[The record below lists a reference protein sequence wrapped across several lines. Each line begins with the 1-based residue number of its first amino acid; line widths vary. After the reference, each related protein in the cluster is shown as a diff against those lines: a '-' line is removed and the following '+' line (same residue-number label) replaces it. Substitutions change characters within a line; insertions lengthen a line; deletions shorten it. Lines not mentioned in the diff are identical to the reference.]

1 MFAALADNT
10 KLQLKQQE
18 ERHAK
23 EIADMIQANRD
34 AHDLFTTKT
43 TPPQTI
49 TMNDHRIT
57 AHFNTM
63 TKASD
68 TLFDGT
74 PENWPI
80 FEHHLLTEAENPTI
94 SWNHHIT
101 HFQPDEDEKPINF
114 LERYFDL
121 PEDISLKLEIDL
133 ANETMA
139 DIVQVNSKLYK
150 LRCLKTKLKNCL
162 TPDLAM
168 DIDTSMPPGLPN
180 KDGRLF
186 FVKLVLHTF
195 PDKEAHKRIIYEYI
209 LKLEITESN
218 HMESFQRELR
228 RHTIQYE
235 AIQGMEWK
243 KITNHIIKQYQK
255 IDSPP
260 FYTGFNMIVVDG
272 PSATQT
278 KYEWIIKLL
287 T

>member
-1 MFAALADNT
+1 M
-10 KLQLKQQE
+10 KQQE

-23 EIADMIQANRD
+23 EIADMRQANRD

-43 TPPQTI
+43 TPPQNI

-94 SWNHHIT
+94 TWNHNIT
-101 HFQPDEDEKPINF
+101 HFQPDNEEKPLNF

-121 PEDISLKLEIDL
+121 PEDISLELELDL
-133 ANETMA
+133 ANDTIA
-139 DIVQVNSKLYK
+139 GIAQVNSKLYK
-150 LRCLKTKLKNCL
+150 LHCLKTKLKNCL
-162 TPDLAM
+162 TPDLAL

-180 KDGRLF
+180 NDGRLF

-218 HMESFQRELR
+218 RMESFQRELR
-228 RHTIQYE
+228 RHTI
-235 AIQGMEWK
+235 
-243 KITNHIIKQYQK
+243 
-255 IDSPP
+255 
-260 FYTGFNMIVVDG
+260 
-272 PSATQT
+272 
-278 KYEWIIKLL
+278 
-287 T
+287 